1 MVDGIPKS
9 PLFSPK
15 ALEAWFTLMAEAVR
29 GTAEAQEAF
38 KTLTEAS
45 TKPEE
50 LQRWQARFMPLAGAT
65 NKPEAFEEWLE
76 EWWRM
81 MGVVPRSRY
90 LDLLE
95 RYENIRLRLEKAEET
110 IRSLRAMI
118 GQGQEQEAQKL
129 VNLWETMLQ
138 ESLKAQAE
146 WMRAWDTAA
155 NNQEE
160 KKDPPESGP
169 AT

>member
-1 MVDGIPKS
+1 MVDGIPKA

-38 KTLTEAS
+38 KALTEAS

-50 LQRWQARFMPLAGAT
+50 LQRWQAQFMPLAGAAT
-65 NKPEAFEEWLE
+65 KPEAFEEWLE

-95 RYENIRLRLEKAEET
+95 RYETLRLRLEKAEET

-146 WMRAWDTAA
+146 WMRAWDTSAK
-155 NNQEE
+155 EE
-160 KKDPPESGP
+160 KKDDPESGP
-169 AT
+169 

>member
-1 MVDGIPKS
+1 MVDGIPKA

-38 KTLTEAS
+38 KALTEAS

-50 LQRWQARFMPLAGAT
+50 LQRWQARFMPLAGAAA

-95 RYENIRLRLEKAEET
+95 RYENLRLRLEKAEET

-146 WMRAWDTAA
+146 WMRAWDTTA

-160 KKDPPESGP
+160 KKDNPESGP
-169 AT
+169 

>member
-1 MVDGIPKS
+1 MVDGIPKA

-38 KTLTEAS
+38 KALTEAS

-50 LQRWQARFMPLAGAT
+50 LQRWQAKFMPPAGAVV
-65 NKPEAFEEWLE
+65 KPEAFEEWLE

-95 RYENIRLRLEKAEET
+95 RHEALRLRLEKAEET
-110 IRSLRAMI
+110 IRSLRAMM

-155 NNQEE
+155 TEE
-160 KKDPPESGP
+160 KKDDPESGS
-169 AT
+169 

>member
-1 MVDGIPKS
+1 MVDGVPKA

-38 KTLTEAS
+38 KALTEAS
-45 TKPEE
+45 TKPQE
-50 LQRWQARFMPLAGAT
+50 LQRWQARFMPLAGTAA
-65 NKPEAFEEWLE
+65 KPEEFEAWLE

-95 RYENIRLRLEKAEET
+95 RYENLRLRLEKAEGT

-118 GQGQEQEAQKL
+118 GRGQEQEAQKL

-146 WMRAWDTAA
+146 WMRAWDTMAK
-155 NNQEE
+155 EE
-160 KKDPPESGP
+160 KKEDSESGP
-169 AT
+169 

>member
-1 MVDGIPKS
+1 MVDGIPKA

-38 KTLTEAS
+38 KALTEAS

-50 LQRWQARFMPLAGAT
+50 LQRWQAKFMPPAGAAV
-65 NKPEAFEEWLE
+65 KPEAFEEWLE

-95 RYENIRLRLEKAEET
+95 RHEALRLRLEKAEET
-110 IRSLRAMI
+110 IRSLRAMM

-146 WMRAWDTAA
+146 WMRAWDTPAK
-155 NNQEE
+155 EE
-160 KKDPPESGP
+160 KKDDPESGP
-169 AT
+169 